1 MKTAILLAGMVQ
13 TVQTASPP
21 ADTTETATVIETTL
35 DVLEDGLEDSASL
48 HEAIEYAAH
57 RKIRLGTASAEALR
71 SIPGISE
78 MNVQRILAWRLS
90 GRSIEEPESLLRA
103 GLDGHAVR
111 MLLPFV
117 TFDRPAPR
125 TRPRIR
131 TDIVQRWSRRLDLG
145 KGYRKDEPS
154 GYLGSPDALQWRIG
168 VRIGEHL
175 LTGVTL
181 DKDPGEPIRW
191 RPGGR
196 RFGADFAA
204 LHLSLDNRG
213 PFERIAAG
221 GYTVQAGEGLAA
233 GQGSGGLSSLRT
245 ASVDRI
251 LRPHTSS
258 REHAY
263 FRGLAMQSKPL
274 YGISVTGFVSYVPL
288 DARVDTTGVWSLNST
303 GYHRTQ
309 TEYERRGQAR
319 ERTAGGIALFRQGSA
334 YAGALSLHTKHML
347 GVSRNMHS
355 LSVFGGWAKPRWE
368 SSFEFVPKE
377 RHRSLTVSFAPIENA
392 SVHVRM
398 RKTTANG
405 LRPHARIG
413 VNSRGESYRYA
424 EWLAESHIRPFQAW
438 TATVRVRER
447 KRPASLLPNARDR
460 FVAGVIEYKRRN
472 WFTLHVRALT
482 HTSEAATRCLIGRL
496 LLPCATRERRQSLR
510 IQVEYRHSAALRS
523 RTRIEAVRAESKKAG
538 KKAAGVLVYQDF
550 RWKPRPFLQLD
561 MRYALFDA
569 ADASARLYMF
579 ENDVLYGFG
588 APSFHGRG
596 RRWYVLSRT
605 NISRRLMVQ
614 CKFGAT
620 HYEDVRFTGS
630 GRDES
635 PGGRVREMKV
645 LARWRFGS

>member
-1 MKTAILLAGMVQ
+1 MMQAAN
-13 TVQTASPP
+13 AP

-35 DVLEDGLEDSASL
+35 DMLEDGLEDSASL
-48 HEAIEYAAH
+48 NEAIEYAAH

-78 MNVQRILAWRLS
+78 MNVQRILAWRSS
-90 GRSIEEPESLLRA
+90 GRSLGEPESLLRA
-103 GLDGHAVR
+103 GLDEHAVS

-117 TFDRPAPR
+117 TFDHPAPR

-131 TDIVQRWSRRLDLG
+131 TDLVQRWNRRLDTG
-145 KGYRKDEPS
+145 KGYRKDESS

-168 VRIGEHL
+168 VRIGEHFA
-175 LTGVTL
+175 TGITL

-204 LHLSLDNRG
+204 LHLSVDNRG
-213 PFERIAAG
+213 PFERIVAG
-221 GYTVQAGEGLAA
+221 SYTVQAGEGLAA
-233 GQGSGGLSSLRT
+233 GQGVAGLSSLRT

-251 LRPHTSS
+251 LRPHASA

-263 FRGLAMQSKPL
+263 FRGLAIQSKSL
-274 YGISVTGFVSYVPL
+274 YGVSVTGFVSYVPL
-288 DARVDTTGVWSLNST
+288 DARVDTTLGIWSLAST

-319 ERTAGGIALFRQGSA
+319 ERSAGGIAVFRQGSA
-334 YAGALSLHTKHML
+334 YAGVLSLHTLHML
-347 GVSRNMHS
+347 GVSRNMHA

-368 SSFEFVPKE
+368 GSFEFIPKQ
-377 RHRSLTVSFAPIENA
+377 RHGALTVSFAPIENA
-392 SVHVRM
+392 SVHLRM

-405 LRPHARIG
+405 LRPHTRIG

-424 EWLAESHIRPFQAW
+424 EWLAESHIRPFKAW

-447 KRPASLLPNARDR
+447 KRPLSLLPNARDR

-482 HTSEAATRCLIGRL
+482 QTSEAAARCLTGRL

-510 IQVEYRHSAALRS
+510 IQIEYRHSASLRS
-523 RTRIEAVRAESKKAG
+523 RTRIETVHAETEE
-538 KKAAGVLVYQDF
+538 KAAGVLVYQDF
-550 RWKPRPFLQLD
+550 RWKPRPFMQLD

-579 ENDVLYGFG
+579 ENDVLYGFA

-596 RRWYVLSRT
+596 RRWYVLSRLEA
-605 NISRRLMVQ
+605 SRRLMVQ
-614 CKFGAT
+614 LKFGAT
-620 HYEDVRFTGS
+620 RYEDVRSTGS
-630 GRDES
+630 GRDEI
-635 PGGRVREMKV
+635 PGNRIREMKV

>member
-1 MKTAILLAGMVQ
+1 MKTAILLACMM
-13 TVQTASPP
+13 QTASPP

-35 DVLEDGLEDSASL
+35 DVLEDGLENSASL
-48 HEAIEYAAH
+48 QEAIEYAAH
-57 RKIRLGTASAEALR
+57 RKIRLETASAEALR
-71 SIPGISE
+71 SIPGMSE
-78 MNVQRILAWRLS
+78 MNVQRIIAWRSS

-103 GLDGHAVR
+103 GLDEHAVN

-117 TFDRPAPR
+117 TFDRAAPR

-131 TDIVQRWSRRLDLG
+131 TDLLQRWSRRLDLG

-168 VRIGEHL
+168 VRIGEHIV
-175 LTGVTL
+175 TGITL

-191 RPGGR
+191 QPGGG

-204 LHLSLDNRG
+204 LHLSLDDRG
-213 PFERIAAG
+213 PFERMVAG

-233 GQGSGGLSSLRT
+233 GQSAGGISSLRT

-274 YGISVTGFVSYVPL
+274 YGVSVTGFVSYVPL
-288 DARVDTTGVWSLNST
+288 DARVDTTSGIWSLAST

-319 ERTAGGIALFRQGSA
+319 ERTAGGIAVFRQGST
-334 YAGALSLHTKHML
+334 YAGMLSLHTQHML

-368 SSFEFVPKE
+368 GSFEFVPKE
-377 RHRSLTVSFAPIENA
+377 RHRSLTVSFTPIENA

-405 LRPHARIG
+405 LRPHTRIG

-447 KRPASLLPNARDR
+447 KRPLSLLPNARDR

-482 HTSEAATRCLIGRL
+482 QTSEAAARCPTGRL
-496 LLPCATRERRQSLR
+496 LLPCSTRERRQSLR
-510 IQVEYRHSAALRS
+510 IQFEYRHSPSLRS
-523 RTRIEAVRAESKKAG
+523 RTRIETVYAEAEE
-538 KKAAGVLVYQDF
+538 KAAGVLVYQDF
-550 RWKPRPFLQLD
+550 RWKPRPLLQLD

-596 RRWYVLSRT
+596 RRWYVLSRLEA
-605 NISRRLMVQ
+605 SRRLMVQ
-614 CKFGAT
+614 LKFGAT
-620 HYEDVRFTGS
+620 HYEDVRSTGS
-630 GRDES
+630 GRDEI